1 MGIIQKQSIRS
12 TIAIMAGFALGAFN
26 IIILTPK
33 LLSPEAFGLT
43 RVITEAATTLAT
55 LCTFGSLPIVYKFF
69 PFYKSFLPPEKN
81 DLPFVTML
89 ICLCGFVAMCTVGY
103 LAKDILVRKFS
114 EKSPLFVQYS
124 YLVYPMCFFLLA
136 FMWLES
142 FSWLLRKGVLSN
154 TLRETVPRVFMT
166 LLMVLFALHAFSIHS
181 FYVLFSLS
189 YLLPAIVLFMVIRRT
204 GQFYFCTQPSKV
216 TLRLKGKMAN
226 FGLFLF
232 GAQFLNLLSKTFDTF
247 VISAKSERGLA
258 DAALFTIATYVVTL
272 MEIPQ
277 RSITA
282 ITIPVLSESWHKKDM
297 ANIRNIYRKSVN
309 NLLLVG
315 LVMLS
320 LILLNARN
328 LGVYLGTNYAG
339 IEWVIFFMGIG
350 KFIDLATGANAQVIA
365 TSSYWKVDFT
375 TNVLYTLLA
384 LPLNYILISHYGV
397 MGGAYATLISLTF
410 YNLMRFGFLW
420 YQFGLQPYTWKE
432 LLAVVITAAVA
443 AICYCLP
450 QQSNFI
456 VDAVLRSLLFG
467 VLFVPA
473 VYFTHISGEV
483 NGLIRKYLG
492 MAGNFLKRGKG

>member
-12 TIAIMAGFALGAFN
+12 TVVILAGFALGAFN
-26 IIILTPK
+26 VIVLSPK

-55 LCTFGSLPIVYKFF
+55 LCTFGTLPIVYKFF
-69 PFYKSFLPPEKN
+69 PFYKSFLPPEKD
-81 DLPFVTML
+81 DLPFITMM
-89 ICLCGFVAMCTVGY
+89 ICLCGFIVMCTVGY

-124 YLVYPMCFFLLA
+124 YLVYPMCFFLLI

-142 FSWLLRKGVLSN
+142 FSWLLKKGVISN
-154 TLRETVPRVFMT
+154 ALKETLPRVLMT
-166 LLMVLFALHAFSIHS
+166 VLMALFALQAFSIHN

-189 YLLPAIVLFMVIRRT
+189 YLLPAIVLFIIIRRT
-204 GQFYFCTQPSKV
+204 GQFHFHTTLSTV

-282 ITIPVLSESWHKKDM
+282 ITIPILSESWHTKDM
-297 ANIRNIYRKSVN
+297 ARIRSIYRKSVN
-309 NLLLVG
+309 NLLLIG

-397 MGGAYATLISLTF
+397 MGGAYATLISLSF

-420 YQFGLQPYTWKE
+420 YQFGLQPYTRKE
-432 LLAVVITAAVA
+432 LLAVVITIAIAAA
-443 AICYCLP
+443 CHLLP
-450 QQSNFI
+450 RQSSFI
-456 VDAVLRSLLFG
+456 VDAVLRTLLFCA
-467 VLFVPA
+467 LFIPA
-473 VYFTHISGEV
+473 IYFTHISEEV
-483 NGLIRKYLG
+483 NGLIKKYLRI
-492 MAGNFLKRGKG
+492 AGRLGRRGD